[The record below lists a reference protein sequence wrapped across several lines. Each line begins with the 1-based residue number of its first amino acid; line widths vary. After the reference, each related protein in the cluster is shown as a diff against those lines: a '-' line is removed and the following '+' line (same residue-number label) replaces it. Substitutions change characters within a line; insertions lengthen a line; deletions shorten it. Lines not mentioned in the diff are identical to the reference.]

1 MLTAVQDGW
10 MALRIQLTMVD
21 ESLRLLSEP
30 RLSTSEDKFKSHA
43 NVTHFPRLYF
53 SYNTATQK
61 TTVLTTEVNEVH
73 LRMIDHLKKF
83 ARKSSRPEEFTFQLL
98 LGWFAAGLE
107 CFTRTAQ
114 YWDTRATSSV
124 RAVLA
129 PVFGQS
135 H

>member
-1 MLTAVQDGW
+1 
-10 MALRIQLTMVD
+10 MALRIQLTMV
-21 ESLRLLSEP
+21 EENLSLLSEP
-30 RLSTSEDKFKSHA
+30 CLSTSKHKFKSYG
-43 NVTHFPRLYF
+43 NVTHYPRLYF

-61 TTVLTTEVNEVH
+61 TTVLTTEVNEAH
-73 LRMIDHLKKF
+73 LRMIDHLKKY

-114 YWDTRATSSV
+114 FWDTRVTSSV

-129 PVFGQS
+129 PVFGRND
-135 H
+135 